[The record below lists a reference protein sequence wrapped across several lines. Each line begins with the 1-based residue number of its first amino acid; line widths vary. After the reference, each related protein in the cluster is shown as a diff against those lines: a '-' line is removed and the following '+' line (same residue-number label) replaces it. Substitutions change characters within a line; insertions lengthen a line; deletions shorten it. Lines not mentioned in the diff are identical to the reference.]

1 MGKGVIISGGTDG
14 QYQVQLKLHKSRIE
28 ALIVALTNQ
37 IAMLESKI
45 ETMEEGVEKE
55 IAVLKKVA
63 LEKRKAYLQGVDVPD
78 DPVVAAWCADLTE
91 DLSGEVGTIEIPGER
106 ENVSI
111 QPGHEGNAA
120 YNAAR
125 DGQLQPAIAG
135 TPESAFYNLALLPGW
150 QKWKPTYRFGT
161 ITAVDGDICD
171 VDLDAA
177 KSSQKNMDI
186 NQATTLSNVPIE
198 YMTCN
203 GAAFSEG
210 DGVIV
215 EFEGQDW
222 NSPKVIG
229 FKDHP
234 KPCGWR
240 FHLMRMDGTLVDY
253 SLGADFEVFNSSGTR
268 VFLYDIAYDSETET
282 WSFKIGGQPNPNGYW
297 VEYSCPDGITTQ
309 YPGKYKLSDKRQAA
323 DLIKEGDYS
332 DQIHYFKIHDAEW
345 LPADRKR
352 VEFSPFY
359 GYIHYITTY
368 NESQN
373 THTQRVLKI
382 ESSVQYKITER
393 LRPDLFPKIWD
404 WYYNAYWW
412 EIYNAYAHPEQL
424 EPPPEVRGRRVF
436 LWNNMSE
443 TFIMEFHGSV
453 FDSDPEPEYEMQ
465 EASYIVEEPSIEG
478 IEHTVE
484 VWSDMLEEL
493 YNEGFEDPFTYV
505 GGEINTRFNYWEMV
519 YFIIQ
524 LDFEAEE

>member
-1 MGKGVIISGGTDG
+1 MGKGVIISGGPDG
-14 QYQVQLKLHKSRIE
+14 QYQVKLKLHKSRID
-28 ALIVALTNQ
+28 ALIVVLTNQ

-63 LEKRKAYLQGVDVPD
+63 LQKRKAYLQGVDVPD
-78 DPVVAAWCADLTE
+78 DPVVTAWCADLTE

-106 ENVSI
+106 KNVSI
-111 QPGHEGNAA
+111 QPGYEGNAA

-161 ITAVDGDICD
+161 ITAIDGDICD
-171 VDLDAA
+171 VDLEA
-177 KSSQKNMDI
+177 
-186 NQATTLSNVPIE
+186 ATTSQRNLDVNQSTKLYGVSIE

-210 DGVIV
+210 DGVII

-234 KPCGWR
+234 KPCGWQ
-240 FHLMRMDGTLVDY
+240 FHLMRLDGTLVDE
-253 SLGADFEVFNSSGTR
+253 SLGADFEVFDSNELPAS
-268 VFLYDIAYDSETET
+268 LYDVTYDAETET
-282 WSFKIGGQPNPNGYW
+282 WSFKIGGQQDPNGYW

-323 DLIKEGDYS
+323 DLITEGDYT

-352 VEFSPFY
+352 VEYSPVY
-359 GYIHYITTY
+359 GEMHYITTY

-393 LRPDLFPKIWD
+393 LRPDNFPKIWEM
-404 WYYNAYWW
+404 YYNEKWW

-436 LWNNMSE
+436 LWNNMAE

-453 FDSDPEPEYEMQ
+453 FDPDPDPEYEVQ
-465 EASYIVEEPSIEG
+465 EASYIVENPSISG
-478 IEHTVE
+478 IEHIVE
-484 VWSDMLEEL
+484 VWSDMPEEL
-493 YNEGFEDPFTYV
+493 NGGGFEDPFTYV
-505 GGEINTRFNYWEMV
+505 NGEFNSRYWAWEMV